1 MFVKQIDSSVAEDE
15 VDLQIIAS
23 LRGVAPKIHTIER
36 GDETWTFEMEDLDCS
51 NTLSNLYGDD
61 ESDIPEWI
69 WDEIR
74 NIMQILLEEGV
85 EYQDITSYNFIQKDD
100 KIYVIDFGDA
110 RYVSR
115 SREMN
120 WFLKEFMAGHN
131 GWNPD
136 FR

>member
-1 MFVKQIDSSVAEDE
+1 MFVKHIDSSVAEDE

-23 LRGVAPKIHTIER
+23 LRGVAPKIHTIKR
-36 GDETWTFEMEDLDCS
+36 GDDTWTIEMEDLDSS

-61 ESDIPEWI
+61 VPEWV
-69 WDEIR
+69 WNEIR
-74 NIMQILLEEGV
+74 SIMQILLDEGV
-85 EYQDITSYNFIQKDD
+85 EYRDITAYNFIQKDD

-115 SREMN
+115 KREMN
-120 WFLKEFMAGHN
+120 WFLKEFMTGHN

>member
-1 MFVKQIDSSVAEDE
+1 MFVKHLDSSVAEDE
-15 VDLQIIAS
+15 VALQMIAS
-23 LRGVAPKIHTIER
+23 IHGVAPTIRTIQKDADKWTIEM
-36 GDETWTFEMEDLDCS
+36 DDLDCS

-69 WDEIR
+69 WDDIR
-74 NIMQILLEEGV
+74 SILQTLLEEGI
-85 EYQDITSYNFIQKDD
+85 EYRDITSYNFIQKDD

-115 SREMN
+115 NREMN
-120 WFLKEFMAGHN
+120 WFVREFMEGHN